1 MATQPVRSAAPPA
14 SVEHEH
20 PRPADGLAR
29 PPAWESTRPL
39 TVEALAVAFDHPEP
53 FTIGVEEELLLVDPV
68 RLELVPAVDDVLEL
82 LGRDDRY
89 ARELRPSQLET
100 VTRVCTTA
108 ADACRELTAARRDLV
123 IALDGRY
130 RVLASGTHPTSLPW
144 GQITDGDRYRQI
156 ADEYPWAAR
165 RSLACGLHIHVAVSG
180 ADRALGVY
188 NALRSYLPELAAVGA
203 NSAFFE
209 GRDTGMSSVRPKLNE
224 AFPRSG
230 IPPAFAGW
238 DELVRFVEWGRRGGL
253 FPDATHLWWELRPH
267 PVHGTLEIR
276 VVDTQTRLKDAAA
289 IVALVQALVVRLVEQ
304 HDAGEPLPVHETH
317 RIAEN
322 SWRAHRHG
330 VRGWVVDLDTG
341 VQEPMRD
348 RIARLVAEL
357 EPYAE
362 RYGALDHLTDV
373 RGLLV
378 DNGSDRQRYVQ
389 EREGVDGLVRWLVDQ
404 TERSATG
411 A

>member
-1 MATQPVRSAAPPA
+1 MATEPVRRLAAPA
-14 SVEHEH
+14 SVEQGR

-39 TVEALAVAFDHPEP
+39 TVEGLAVAFDHPEP
-53 FTIGVEEELLLVDPV
+53 FTIGVEEELLLVDPI
-68 RLELVPAVDDVLEL
+68 RLELVPAVDDALEL

-144 GQITDGDRYRQI
+144 GEITDGDRYRQI

-180 ADRALGVY
+180 ADRALAVY
-188 NALRSYLPELAAVGA
+188 NALRSYLPELAAIGA

-230 IPPAFAGW
+230 VPPAFARW
-238 DELVRFVEWGRRGGL
+238 DELVRFVDWGREGGL

-276 VVDTQTRLKDAAA
+276 VVDTQTRLEDGAA

-317 RIAEN
+317 RIEEN

-389 EREGVDGLVRWLVDQ
+389 EREGIDGLVRWLVDQ

-411 A
+411 G